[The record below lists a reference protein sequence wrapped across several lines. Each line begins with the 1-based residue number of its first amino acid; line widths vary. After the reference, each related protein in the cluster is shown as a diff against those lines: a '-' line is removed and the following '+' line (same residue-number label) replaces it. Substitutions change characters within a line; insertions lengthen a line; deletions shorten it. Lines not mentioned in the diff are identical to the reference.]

1 MRIVTKIGGTIILEN
16 LDSIAKD
23 TAQLTDGNE
32 IIYVHGG
39 AKIVN
44 EISEK
49 MGKKPEFIVSPSGSR
64 SRYTDKET
72 IEIFEMAMSGRANKN
87 IVRAFINA
95 GLKAVGLTGI
105 DGEMIIA
112 KRKKKLKVKK
122 GNKILLI
129 EGGYTGKVQEVDPT
143 ILDLL
148 VKANYIPVIASLA
161 IGLENEPLNI
171 DADRAAANVAGAV
184 KADVLLLLTDV
195 PGVLDNKGNLIKH
208 IKFSEL
214 DKVRSEV
221 GFGMEKKIL
230 ATKEA
235 LERGVKKVLIAS
247 GKAEKPLSEAL
258 TEEGC
263 TVVTNE

>member
-1 MRIVTKIGGTIILEN
+1 MRIVVKIGGVVILES
-16 LDSIAKD
+16 LDTIAEN
-23 TAQLTDGNE
+23 TAKLTNE
-32 IIYVHGG
+32 NEVIFVHGG

-49 MGKKPEFIVSPSGSR
+49 LGKKPKFIVSPSGSR

-87 IVRAFINA
+87 LVRALIRA
-95 GLKAVGLTGI
+95 GVKAVGLTGV
-105 DGEMIIA
+105 DGKMIVA

-122 GNKILLI
+122 DNKIFLI

-143 ILDLL
+143 ILELL
-148 VKANYIPVIASLA
+148 IKQRYVPAIASLA

-184 KADVLLLLTDV
+184 KADILLLLTDV
-195 PGVLDNKGNLIKH
+195 EGVLDKQGKVIPKIKYN
-208 IKFSEL
+208 EL
-214 DKVRSEV
+214 DQVRSQV

-230 ATKEA
+230 ATREA
-235 LERGVKKVLIAS
+235 LEMGVKKVIIAS
-247 GKAEKPLSEAL
+247 GKREEPLTKAIN
-258 TEEGC
+258 EENC
-263 TVVTNE
+263 TVISNE